1 MNLSFNLRI
10 SFRIKIT
17 EEVIVGIK
25 VLEKTSVVL
34 NNLDEVFN
42 LDKGGI
48 NSELQNSF
56 VVLI

>member
-48 NSELQNSF
+48 NSELQNYF
-56 VVLI
+56 VALI

>member
-1 MNLSFNLRI
+1 MNLNFNLRI

-48 NSELQNSF
+48 NSELQNYF
-56 VVLI
+56 VALI